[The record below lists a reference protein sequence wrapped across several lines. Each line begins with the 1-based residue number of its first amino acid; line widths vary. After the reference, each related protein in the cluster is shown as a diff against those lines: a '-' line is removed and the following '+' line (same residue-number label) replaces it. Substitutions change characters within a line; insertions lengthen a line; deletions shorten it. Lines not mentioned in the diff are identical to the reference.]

1 MLVENDDKL
10 DNQEK
15 IVMIEKLT
23 RKLNDIDEVKTVR
36 SVTRPVGDGLSQ
48 LYVTSQAK
56 ELGGELGK
64 GHEGIGKISDGL
76 TETNLALLKQK
87 PKIEESAQG
96 IDQLID
102 GTKAIK
108 SGVGEVRE
116 SLISLEDGVRRSKEG
131 VGTIRSK
138 IKKAKKKELEQE
150 YRSSE
155 TMIQELERV
164 VNTLERHAKS
174 NQQLMTTIKKVKASY
189 ENLSFE
195 ALENRLP
202 EVKRHG

>member
-1 MLVENDDKL
+1 MWEWAGRFSFKRPLISLGLVALITVPPILMYDGTLSYNSLNEIGNKYESVSAFNTISEQFGFGEALPLNVLVENDHKL

-76 TETNLALLKQK
+76 TETNLALLKQNQK
-87 PKIEESAQG
+87 LKNP
-96 IDQLID
+96 L
-102 GTKAIK
+102 KALT
-108 SGVGEVRE
+108 S
-116 SLISLEDGVRRSKEG
+116 
-131 VGTIRSK
+131 
-138 IKKAKKKELEQE
+138 
-150 YRSSE
+150 
-155 TMIQELERV
+155 
-164 VNTLERHAKS
+164 
-174 NQQLMTTIKKVKASY
+174 
-189 ENLSFE
+189 
-195 ALENRLP
+195 
-202 EVKRHG
+202 

>member
-1 MLVENDDKL
+1 
-10 DNQEK
+10 
-15 IVMIEKLT
+15 
-23 RKLNDIDEVKTVR
+23 
-36 SVTRPVGDGLSQ
+36 
-48 LYVTSQAK
+48 
-56 ELGGELGK
+56 
-64 GHEGIGKISDGL
+64 
-76 TETNLALLKQK
+76 
-87 PKIEESAQG
+87 ESAQG

-138 IKKAKKKELEQE
+138 IKKAKKELEQE

-164 VNTLERHAKS
+164 VNTLERHGKS

-202 EVKRHG
+202 EVKDMDEYKEIKKVFKETKGMLDQAGDQMIQTLSSKQKEVKRQVQALMDGLDQIYDGLDQTNEGQKQLIKEMPKIEDG

>member
-1 MLVENDDKL
+1 MSAFNTISEQFGFGEALPLNVLVESDNKL

-15 IVMIEKLT
+15 IVIIEKLT

-36 SVTRPVGDGLSQ
+36 SVTRPVGDLGEPALCHLS
-48 LYVTSQAK
+48 SERA
-56 ELGGELGK
+56 GGELGK

-96 IDQLID
+96 IDKLID

-108 SGVGEVRE
+108 SGIGEVRE

-138 IKKAKKKELEQE
+138 IKEAKK
-150 YRSSE
+150 
-155 TMIQELERV
+155 
-164 VNTLERHAKS
+164 N
-174 NQQLMTTIKKVKASY
+174 
-189 ENLSFE
+189 
-195 ALENRLP
+195 
-202 EVKRHG
+202 